1 MASPPRTPL
10 ATVCR
15 AATDEALL
23 ERFALANDREAI
35 TELAWRHESAMLGLA
50 WSLLRERAAAEDA
63 VQDTW
68 VRVIRHAKTF
78 RGQSAFRT
86 WLLRI
91 LIHRCRDAVRASI
104 SARERTKSYS
114 EMRTD
119 SAPLDRPDLD
129 DDARAVAKAV
139 ARLSPARAELVI
151 LCHHHGLTHAQAA
164 EVLQIPIGTVKTRL
178 YAAIDELRSI
188 LGESGGEGTRHD

>member
-1 MASPPRTPL
+1 MASLSLT
-10 ATVCR
+10 TVSR

-35 TELAWRHESAMLGLA
+35 TELAWRHEAAMLGLA
-50 WSLLRERAAAEDA
+50 WSLLRERTAAEDA

-68 VRVIRHAKTF
+68 VRVIRHAKSF

-104 SARERTKSYS
+104 TSRARTASYAATKD
-114 EMRTD
+114 EA
-119 SAPLDRPDLD
+119 APLDRPDLD
-129 DDARAVAKAV
+129 EDARRIAKAV
-139 ARLSPARAELVI
+139 AKLSPARAELVI

-164 EVLQIPIGTVKTRL
+164 EVLQIPVGTVKTRL
-178 YAAIDELRSI
+178 YAAIDELRAI
-188 LGESGGEGTRHD
+188 LGEEGSSHD

>member
-1 MASPPRTPL
+1 MALFARPTL
-10 ATVCR
+10 ATVSR

-23 ERFALANDREAI
+23 ERFAEVADPAAI
-35 TELAWRHESAMLGLA
+35 AELAWRHEGAMLGLA
-50 WSLLRERAAAEDA
+50 WSLLRDRPRAEDA

-68 VRVIRHAKTF
+68 VRVTRHAKFF

-91 LIHRCRDAVRASI
+91 LIHRCRDAQRAAI
-104 SARERTKSYS
+104 TAREKSRAYA
-114 EMRTD
+114 EGRAD
-119 SAPLDRPDLD
+119 LAPLDRSDLD
-129 DDARAVAKAV
+129 EDARAVARAV
-139 ARLSPARAELVI
+139 ARLSPARAELVL

-178 YAAIDELRSI
+178 YAALDELRSV
-188 LGESGGEGTRHD
+188 LAEEVAP